1 MKKLLLCAVCLLF
14 GVVVTFAHP
23 GSTDSNGGHYDRSTG
38 EYHYHHGYPAHQHT
52 GGICPYDYDDRT
64 GWNSGTSGGSS
75 SSNVTRTESQTDDTD
90 NGFKIGLGLV
100 VFPLLLLGIF
110 GFFDW
115 AISHIRSFFKNCAFV
130 LSGRSRKAAAQLRT
144 ELDEIKAHYQ
154 RLTNIPMD
162 DLLRTELD
170 EIKAGYQRLA
180 NINVDDL
187 RRSCHVP
194 ADSYLSV
201 ADLLPYSNDDIG
213 PFGRYT
219 VWLNHRGDIY
229 HDPGCRYFSA
239 DCPINA
245 INLPRNAQPCRKC
258 RPLLPDTTWVA
269 PYRKILKSLCNF
281 HVHDKFPE

>member
-1 MKKLLLCAVCLLF
+1 MKKLLPCIICLLF
-14 GVVVTFAHP
+14 CVVVAFAHP

-75 SSNVTRTESQTDDTD
+75 SSNVTRTEPQADDTD
-90 NGFKIGLGLV
+90 NGFKISLGLV
-100 VFPLLLLGIF
+100 VFPLFLLGIF

-115 AISHIRSFFKNCAFV
+115 AISHIRSFFKSCVFV
-130 LSGRSRKAAAQLRT
+130 LSGKSRKMAAQLRT
-144 ELDEIKAHYQ
+144 ELDEIKTH
-154 RLTNIPMD
+154 
-162 DLLRTELD
+162 
-170 EIKAGYQRLA
+170 YQRLA

-187 RRSCHVP
+187 RRVCHVP
-194 ADSYLSV
+194 DDSYLSDP
-201 ADLLPYSNDDIG
+201 DLLPYSNDDIG

-239 DCPINA
+239 DRPTNA
-245 INLPRNAQPCRKC
+245 IRLPKNAKPCGKC
-258 RPLLPDTTWVA
+258 RPERPDVTWVSS
-269 PYRKILKSLCNF
+269 YRSILRTLRRF

>member
-1 MKKLLLCAVCLLF
+1 MKKLLLCIVCCLCC
-14 GVVVTFAHP
+14 VVVVFAHP
-23 GSTDSNGGHYDRSTG
+23 GRTDSNGGHYDRSTG

-75 SSNVTRTESQTDDTD
+75 SSNVTRTEPQTDDTD
-90 NGFKIGLGLV
+90 SGFQISPGLII
-100 VFPLLLLGIF
+100 FLLFLLGVF

-115 AISHIRSFFKNCAFV
+115 AISHIRNFCKSCAFV
-130 LSGRSRKAAAQLRT
+130 LSGRSRKMATQLR
-144 ELDEIKAHYQ
+144 A
-154 RLTNIPMD
+154 
-162 DLLRTELD
+162 ELD

-194 ADSYLSV
+194 ADSYLSA

-239 DCPINA
+239 NCPINA